1 MKTLLSIRRR
11 VQLRATTRAAHSRAL
26 FFYILTFAAAL
37 ALSIATVA
45 AEPRVGETAPDFVGT
60 DSNGETHKLS
70 DLKGKTVILE
80 WTNHECPFVG
90 KHYSTGNMQK
100 LQKEATGDGIVWLS
114 IISSAPGHQGH
125 VEPAKANDLSKDRDA
140 SPSAV
145 ILDTKGDI
153 GRAYNARTTP
163 HMFLI
168 DEKGTLVYKGA
179 IDDKPSANHA
189 DVPIARNYVR
199 DALAATAA
207 GKPVDPDSTRP
218 YGCSVKYGS

>member
-1 MKTLLSIRRR
+1 M
-11 VQLRATTRAAHSRAL
+11 RAATRTRPFRVL
-26 FFYILTFAAAL
+26 FLYAFTIAAAL
-37 ALSIATVA
+37 ALTIATVL
-45 AEPRVGETAPDFVGT
+45 AEPRVGEPAPDFIGV
-60 DSNGETHKLS
+60 DSNGKTHKLS

-80 WTNHECPFVG
+80 WTNHDCPFVG

-114 IISSAPGHQGH
+114 VISSAPGRQGH
-125 VEPAKANDLSKDRDA
+125 VEGAAANDLTKDRSA

-145 ILDTKGDI
+145 ILDAKGDI

-168 DEKGTLVYKGA
+168 NEKGTLVYKGA

-189 DVPIARNYVR
+189 DVPTARNYVR

-207 GKPVDPDSTRP
+207 GKPVDPDTTRA